1 MRPLSLRL
9 RASLLVSLVLV
20 VAITTISTVAY
31 IEFEKSHF
39 HEIDLK
45 LLMAANEIAAALRA
59 RQDQEDLSETVRTA
73 AQTLGHDGSVSY
85 RIWEDE
91 SASDLIVGGL
101 SEGERARSLCELCGM
116 EVPMP
121 GQPLLANVGRTG
133 DEHRA
138 IWLRQE
144 EVDGGVVNV
153 ALTAS
158 SRFIWRELR
167 EFRTLLPIL
176 GASLVV
182 TSAAAVVLSIRW
194 GLRPIRVAAERL
206 DRITHPNA
214 GTALFDGVK
223 VPEELRPFAAALT
236 DMLRR
241 LDKVLQQQKQFTSDA
256 AHELRTPLAVAKST
270 LQATQMHQR
279 QVDEYKSAIEDA
291 LKDVARME
299 RLTEELLV
307 LARLDETH
315 ELVEMRDV
323 RLDTLLADLVEV
335 YDDKVRASGGG
346 VVLEEGPAATVRGDS
361 DELIRLFCNILDNAV
376 RYGPAGGTIR
386 ISLKREPDNWATIRI
401 HDAGG
406 GIPCE
411 DLPNLFDRFY
421 RADHSRSSSTGG
433 VGLGLA
439 IAREIARRH
448 RGDISITSDPASG
461 TTVSVRLPLR

>member
-1 MRPLSLRL
+1 MKPLSLRL
-9 RASLLVSLVLV
+9 RASLLVSVVLV

-45 LLMAANEIAAALRA
+45 LLGTANEIVASLKGRDGQGDLNEAVHRA
-59 RQDQEDLSETVRTA
+59 VGG
-73 AQTLGHDGSVSY
+73 LGHDASISY
-85 RIWEDE
+85 RIWMDG
-91 SASDLIVGGL
+91 SSTDLVASGL
-101 SEGERARSLCELCGM
+101 SDGEHGRWLRGLAARAG
-116 EVPMP
+116 PMP
-121 GQPLLANVGRTG
+121 GRPLLANVGSPG

-138 IWLRQE
+138 VWLRQE
-144 EVDGGVVNV
+144 IEDGVVNIAV
-153 ALTAS
+153 TSS
-158 SRFIWRELR
+158 SRVIWRELR
-167 EFRTLLPIL
+167 EFRILLPIL

-182 TSAAAVVLSIRW
+182 TSAVAVVLSIRW
-194 GLRPIRVAAERL
+194 GLRPIRVTAERL

-214 GTALFDGVK
+214 GTALFDDVE
-223 VPEELRPFAAALT
+223 VPEELRPFAAALM
-236 DMLRR
+236 DMLGR

-291 LKDVARME
+291 LKDVTRME

-315 ELVEMRDV
+315 ELAEMREV
-323 RLDTLLADLVEV
+323 RLDSLLADLVEV
-335 YDDKVRASGGG
+335 YDEKVRVSGGG
-346 VVLEEGPAATVRGDS
+346 VVLEEGPAASVRGDS

-376 RYGPAGGTIR
+376 RYGPPGGTIR
-386 ISLKREPDNWATIRI
+386 VGLKREPDNCATVCV

-406 GIPCE
+406 GIPPD

-439 IAREIARRH
+439 IAKEIARRH
-448 RGDISITSDPASG
+448 RGDISITSNSTSG
-461 TTVSVRLPLR
+461 TTVSVRLPLA